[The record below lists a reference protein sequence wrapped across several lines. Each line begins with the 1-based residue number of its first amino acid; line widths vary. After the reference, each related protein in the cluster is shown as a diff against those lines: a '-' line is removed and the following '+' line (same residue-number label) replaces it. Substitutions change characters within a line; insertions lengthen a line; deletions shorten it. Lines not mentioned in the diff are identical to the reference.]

1 VTSDVEAVKEQVRIY
16 TVLADYHVEF
26 YGGGVP
32 EQIHCPFH
40 YPDTNR
46 SCRVYPENDSL
57 YCFVCD
63 KTWDVIEF
71 VKDKEEL
78 TFGKAVFFLK
88 SRYGVEVYT
97 PDYVTQLDRNRRQ
110 AQTDVLEMADSVER
124 MFRETAY
131 RLTDGNLYP
140 ILEQYNKC
148 WAVKDD
154 LQLTGAYSVEDMV
167 DWYETS
173 VRLLRLELG
182 NGQETHSTT

>member
-1 VTSDVEAVKEQVRIY
+1 MSDVEAVKEQVRIY

-63 KTWDVIEF
+63 KTWDVVEF

-78 TFGKAVFFLK
+78 TFAQAVRFAK
-88 SRYGVEVYT
+88 SRYGVEIYV
-97 PDYVTQLDRNRRQ
+97 PDYVTQLNINRRQ
-110 AQTDVLEMADSVER
+110 AQPGKEEMAAAVER
-124 MFRETAY
+124 MFIETAY
-131 RLTDGNLYP
+131 RLTDGNLSP

-154 LQLTGAYSVEDMV
+154 LQLTGAYSVGDLEN
-167 DWYETS
+167 WYESS
-173 VRLLRLELG
+173 VKLLRQELD
-182 NGQETHSTT
+182 NG